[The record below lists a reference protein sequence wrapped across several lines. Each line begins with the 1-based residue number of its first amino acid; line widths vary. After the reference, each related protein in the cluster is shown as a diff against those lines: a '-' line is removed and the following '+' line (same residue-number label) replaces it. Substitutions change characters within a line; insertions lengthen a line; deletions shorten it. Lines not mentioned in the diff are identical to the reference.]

1 MPLKEK
7 RININKYR
15 KNKQV
20 MEMNKTVQG
29 LKMEIEA
36 IKQTQTEATLVI
48 KNIGQGTGITDAS
61 ITNTIQEME
70 ERISGIEDVIE

>member
-1 MPLKEK
+1 
-7 RININKYR
+7 
-15 KNKQV
+15 

-61 ITNTIQEME
+61 ITNTIHEME